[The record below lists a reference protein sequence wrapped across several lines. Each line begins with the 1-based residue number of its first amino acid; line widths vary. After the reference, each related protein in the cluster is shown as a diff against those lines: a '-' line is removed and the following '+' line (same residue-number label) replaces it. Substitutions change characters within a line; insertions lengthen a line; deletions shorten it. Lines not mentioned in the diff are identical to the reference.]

1 MLCQRGENA
10 LLKGNGRPL
19 PKEKSHDP
27 KKAVSLPK
35 RKNLLSERE
44 QSLQQKGN
52 SALFKKNNRSVIE
65 KQLPHHRKRAASPP
79 KNSCLTTEKQTFNRW
94 QTDIASMANHHLNE
108 EKPSTKVSQS
118 LLLGDNFL
126 SPERKKFFTYTTQ
139 SETIEKGIN
148 TSPSTGFFH
157 WILLINLSDSIFKI
171 RLRMYRFLQKLRF
184 NIQG

>member
-1 MLCQRGENA
+1 MADLSQRKNRTLQRRQSACRREKTYY
-10 LLKGNGRPL
+10 LKGSN
-19 PKEKSHDP
+19 HFN
-27 KKAVSLPK
+27 K
-35 RKNLLSERE
+35 RNNHFNKRGIVPS
-44 QSLQQKGN
+44 S
-52 SALFKKNNRSVIE
+52 KKNNRSVIE

-79 KNSCLTTEKQTFNRW
+79 KNSCLTTEKETFNRW

-148 TSPSTGFFH
+148 TSQSTGFFH

>member
-1 MLCQRGENA
+1 MADLSQRKNRTLQRRQSACRREKTYY
-10 LLKGNGRPL
+10 LKGSN
-19 PKEKSHDP
+19 HFN
-27 KKAVSLPK
+27 K
-35 RKNLLSERE
+35 RNNHFNKRGIVPS
-44 QSLQQKGN
+44 S
-52 SALFKKNNRSVIE
+52 KKNNRSAIE

-79 KNSCLTTEKQTFNRW
+79 KNSCLTTEKETFNRW

-126 SPERKKFFTYTTQ
+126 SPEGKKFFTYTTQ

-157 WILLINLSDSIFKI
+157 WILPINLSDSIFKI

>member
-1 MLCQRGENA
+1 MADLSQRKNRTTQRRQSACRREKTYY
-10 LLKGNGRPL
+10 LKGSNHF
-19 PKEKSHDP
+19 S
-27 KKAVSLPK
+27 K
-35 RKNLLSERE
+35 RNNHFNKRGIVPS
-44 QSLQQKGN
+44 S
-52 SALFKKNNRSVIE
+52 KKNNRSVIE

-79 KNSCLTTEKQTFNRW
+79 KNSCLTTEKQTYNRW

-148 TSPSTGFFH
+148 TSPIQYPRVAGCNCAIVNCLCACPHNSKRVFRN
-157 WILLINLSDSIFKI
+157 ILYYIIAI
-171 RLRMYRFLQKLRF
+171 
-184 NIQG
+184 

>member
-1 MLCQRGENA
+1 MADLSQRKNRTTQRRQSACRSEKTYY
-10 LLKGNGRPL
+10 LKGSN
-19 PKEKSHDP
+19 HFN
-27 KKAVSLPK
+27 K
-35 RKNLLSERE
+35 RGIVPS
-44 QSLQQKGN
+44 S
-52 SALFKKNNRSVIE
+52 KKNNRSVIE

-79 KNSCLTTEKQTFNRW
+79 KNSCFTTEKQTFNRW

-108 EKPSTKVSQS
+108 EKSSTRVSQS

-148 TSPSTGFFH
+148 TSPFTGFFH